1 MIGPVHQ
8 PEIWPA
14 IKERRGIG
22 QSNDKDLPYYIT
34 KKMQADVGFVTEEM
48 FEKQF
53 RSPYTDIYRRRIH
66 QYVIATGSAAVA
78 IHVARAVAHGIL
90 QYLGPTASQAA
101 LSNIEVDVTNVTEG
115 KTIQVFWRG
124 KPVFIRH
131 RTQEEIDE
139 TRAVPMNALRDPVSD
154 EVRCPIPEWAI
165 FEAICTHLGC
175 IPVANEGDYHGFFCP
190 CHGSHYDAAGRIR
203 KGPAPANLRP
213 VPHKLLDDNTVFLGD
228 S

>member
-1 MIGPVHQ
+1 MLRSV
-8 PEIWPA
+8 
-14 IKERRGIG
+14 
-22 QSNDKDLPYYIT
+22 
-34 KKMQADVGFVTEEM
+34 VT
-48 FEKQF
+48 
-53 RSPYTDIYRRRIH
+53 
-66 QYVIATGSAAVA
+66 
-78 IHVARAVAHGIL
+78 GIL
-90 QYLGPTASQAA
+90 AYLGPTASQAA
-101 LSNIEVDVTNVTEG
+101 LANIEVDVTNVPEG

-124 KPVFIRH
+124 KPVFLRH

-139 TRAVPMNALRDPVSD
+139 VRAVPVNSLRDPVSD

-175 IPVANEGDYHGFFCP
+175 IPVANEGDFHGFFCP

-213 VPHKLLDDNTVFLGD
+213 VPHKLLDENTVYLGD